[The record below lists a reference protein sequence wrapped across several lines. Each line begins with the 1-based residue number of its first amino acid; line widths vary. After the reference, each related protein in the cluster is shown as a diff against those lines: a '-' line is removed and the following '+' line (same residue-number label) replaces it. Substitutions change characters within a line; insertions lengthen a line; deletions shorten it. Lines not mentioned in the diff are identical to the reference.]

1 MRPGS
6 PAAITCG
13 VASPPMMCIHGH
25 MKEIIVMNHPLSSAL
40 RRLRDLWGVDVLF
53 FRAVPGHAM
62 HSPRR
67 EFMSIY
73 LRCVLFVFSCV
84 HVVRELL

>member
-1 MRPGS
+1 MNGAHNNAPLPSLLAPMRCADPLERPRGWWQAERGRLRGGVERVRPRS

-40 RRLRDLWGVDVLF
+40 RRLRSVG
-53 FRAVPGHAM
+53 
-62 HSPRR
+62 
-67 EFMSIY
+67 
-73 LRCVLFVFSCV
+73 
-84 HVVRELL
+84 